1 MMNTLLLDR
10 TTWDLLPDASGNVA
24 VASGSY
30 AICQNVSS
38 AIRVFSGECYYN
50 TATGLPY
57 RQHILAHTQAAPVF
71 RMQAEQVAGAVA
83 GVTAAKCVLTGISAN
98 RQLSGYVLVSTTLGD
113 VQHVGF

>member
-1 MMNTLLLDR
+1 MNTLLLDR
-10 TTWDLLPDASGNVA
+10 TTWDLLPDASGNMA

-30 AICQNVSS
+30 AVCQNVAS
-38 AIRVFSGECYYN
+38 AIRVFMGECYYN

-71 RMQAEQVAGAVA
+71 RMQAEQAASTVA
-83 GVTAAKCVLTGISAN
+83 GVAAARCVLTGIAAN
-98 RQLSGYVLVSTTLGD
+98 RQLSGYVLVSTTSGD

>member
-1 MMNTLLLDR
+1 MNTLLLDR

-30 AICQNVSS
+30 GICQNVAC

-50 TATGLPY
+50 TGAGLPY

-71 RMQAEQVAGAVA
+71 RMQAEQAASAVA
-83 GVTAAKCVLTGISAN
+83 GVAAARCVLTGLGAN
-98 RQLSGYVLVSTTLGD
+98 RQLSGYVLVSTTQGD